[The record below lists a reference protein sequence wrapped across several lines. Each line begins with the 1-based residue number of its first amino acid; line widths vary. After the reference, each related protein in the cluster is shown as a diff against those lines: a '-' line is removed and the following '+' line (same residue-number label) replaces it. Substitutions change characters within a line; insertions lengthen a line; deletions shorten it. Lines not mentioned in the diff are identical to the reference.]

1 MGSGTSGLVWV
12 DCHDPAEAFRLQQI
26 LETEGYEVYRGRQPP
41 VQASPSLV
49 IYGPDVDEAAEVAS
63 EVRRLDAEAPGAPAL
78 VFGLSAEL
86 PLARAALRAGARG
99 FIHALMPPEQ
109 VVRAL
114 EVASKGE
121 AVIPRELTKALLEV
135 EAQVDPDVLTPRQ
148 REVLEL
154 VAEDLSNAQI
164 ARRLFL
170 TEFTVKQ
177 HLSKAYRRLGVR
189 NRNQATSVL
198 RKRQRRGP
206 SFQSHAARQEYAAD
220 RQLAADKRLEAEGP
234 FSR

>member
-1 MGSGTSGLVWV
+1 VWV

-26 LETEGYEVYRGRQPP
+26 LETGGYEVHRGRQPP

-49 IYGPDVDEAAEVAS
+49 IYGPDVEEAAEVAS
-63 EVRRLDAEAPGAPAL
+63 EVRRLDAEAPDAPAL

-86 PLARAALRAGARG
+86 ALARAALRAGARG
-99 FIHALMPPEQ
+99 FIHAQMPPEH

-121 AVIPRELTKALLEV
+121 TVIPRELIKALS
-135 EAQVDPDVLTPRQ
+135 EAEAPVDPDVLTPRQ

-154 VAEDLSNAQI
+154 VAEGLSNAQI

-170 TEFTVKQ
+170 TESTIKQ
-177 HLSKAYRRLGVR
+177 HLGTTYKVLGVR
-189 NRNQATSVL
+189 NRTEAVRLL
-198 RKRQRRGP
+198 RDNGW
-206 SFQSHAARQEYAAD
+206 
-220 RQLAADKRLEAEGP
+220 
-234 FSR
+234 